1 MGHLKG
7 DLKEVREGARRVSRG
22 RRKNQFQVSWKVSG
36 AWRRAVGWSGV
47 GKGQGE
53 EMRSER

>member
-1 MGHLKG
+1 MGHLSG

-47 GKGQGE
+47 GKGQG
-53 EMRSER
+53 RR